1 MKNKTSQFVATLLLA
16 SSLLSVAQT
25 DVVKETNAAPAA
37 PETPATA
44 AAPAA
49 PAAPEAAVAP
59 AAPTTLAAPVEAPA
73 PVATADTNATVSAD
87 GANDVVP
94 LIQIDDAEL
103 PNAINTLARQAGINF
118 QFDPKILNPA
128 PDATGKIP
136 APPKVSFRWENVTA
150 MEALLALLENYNL
163 QIVRDP
169 KTKIARITQKDA
181 AALEP
186 LMTHVFQLNYANPT
200 NLVTIL
206 TNTISPRGR
215 VVADIRTSQLVI
227 SATEK
232 ELDAVESLITK
243 LDTQTK
249 QILIEARF
257 LEINKNPRT
266 SKGLDWTETLGKQN
280 ITFGNGITTSSSSTR
295 ANPPT
300 TDPAG
305 NPVPGRGSSTT
316 TLIDS
321 ALGSDLPGFTANTA
335 SGVNP
340 STFFLNAD
348 GVKVALSFL
357 NSDADLESIA
367 TPRAVT
373 LENVPTELN
382 VVRNIPVFEE
392 QQGANTGGSVQA
404 NTVKPNYLLVGPG
417 NTILNE
423 VGIKLMVTPRI
434 FGTSNVFLDLHPEI
448 SEKEVEPESTVLGG
462 RLSTAP
468 IFSRR
473 KLQTQAMIPSGY
485 TLVLGGLR
493 QDFNSKTYTKVPFL
507 GDLPGI
513 GLAFRSHKKARDQ
526 RDLVIFVTPTIIRND
541 DFQLHTN
548 SAAFL
553 KRKMEDKPTEEWT
566 PWDSGKPADWT
577 KPDNSIKPRYAP
589 KQASQ

>member
-1 MKNKTSQFVATLLLA
+1 MKNKTSLFVAALLSA
-16 SSLLSVAQT
+16 SSLVVSAQT
-25 DVVKETNAAPAA
+25 DVVPDTNAAPAA
-37 PETPATA
+37 PSAV
-44 AAPAA
+44 
-49 PAAPEAAVAP
+49 AAPEAP
-59 AAPTTLAAPVEAPA
+59 APA
-73 PVATADTNATVSAD
+73 PAPAPEIAPAPAPAPAGAATAPSSAELLNTTD
-87 GANDVVP
+87 GVNEVVP

-118 QFDPKILNPA
+118 QFDPKVLNPA
-128 PDATGKIP
+128 PDATGKLP
-136 APPKVSFRWENVTA
+136 LQPKVSFRWENVTA

-186 LMTHVFQLNYANPT
+186 LVTHVFQLNYANPT

-206 TNTISPRGR
+206 TNTISNRGR

-232 ELDAVESLITK
+232 ELDAVETLISK

-257 LEINKNPRT
+257 LEYNRNPRT

-280 ITFGNGITTSSSSTR
+280 ITFGNGITTSSTSVTPNGSTV
-295 ANPPT
+295 
-300 TDPAG
+300 DPGG
-305 NPVPGRGSSTT
+305 NVVPGHGSTST

-321 ALGSDLPGFTANTA
+321 ALGNDLPGITANTA
-335 SGVNP
+335 NGISP

-404 NTVKPNYLLVGPG
+404 NTVKPNYLLVGPQ

-434 FGTSNVFLDLHPEI
+434 FGSSNVFLDLRPEI
-448 SEKEVEPESTVLGG
+448 SEKEVEPETTVLSG
-462 RLSTAP
+462 RVSSAP

-493 QDFNSKTYTKVPFL
+493 QDFSSKTYTKVPFL
-507 GDLPGI
+507 GDLPGV
-513 GLAFRSHKKARDQ
+513 GLAFRSHKKARDE

-541 DFQLHTN
+541 DFQLRTN

-553 KRKMEDKPTEEWT
+553 QRKMEDKPVEQWG

-577 KPDNSIKPRYAP
+577 KPDNSVKPKYAP
-589 KQASQ
+589 KDPQNQ